1 MKTIEVDQFNDPVLG
16 ADGNLSMISGT
27 AAIGQTSVQ
36 YGRSRRAEMIHNMD
50 SGVPFDL
57 VAWAGAP
64 NETQFE
70 AVMRARL
77 LQLPDVTEISS
88 FQVRHIDDV
97 LSYTATLQTTA
108 GEVTING

>member
-1 MKTIEVDQFNDPVLG
+1 MKTIAVDQYNDPVLG
-16 ADGNLSMISGT
+16 ADGNLSIITGL
-27 AAIGQTSVQ
+27 AAIGQASVQ
-36 YGRSRRAEMIHNMD
+36 FGRSRRSEMIHNMD

-77 LQLPDVTEISS
+77 LQLPSVTAVTAFDVKHTGN
-88 FQVRHIDDV
+88 V
-97 LSYTATLQTTA
+97 LSYTATLQTSA
-108 GEVTING
+108 GDVTING